1 MSALE
6 TDHNEKEYQTSVQS
20 VCVFNETQI
29 KIIDLIVIRLVLN
42 YPFILMVDDPQTRG
56 NHTLWHI
63 LFK

>member
-29 KIIDLIVIRLVLN
+29 KLIDCDSVS
-42 YPFILMVDDPQTRG
+42 
-56 NHTLWHI
+56 
-63 LFK
+63 FKLPVYSDG

>member
-29 KIIDLIVIRLVLN
+29 KNIDLIVIRLVLN
-42 YPFILMVDDPQTRG
+42 YPFWWLMIHKLVE
-56 NHTLWHI
+56 TLRT
-63 LFK
+63 L

>member
-6 TDHNEKEYQTSVQS
+6 TDHNEKEYQTLVQS

-42 YPFILMVDDPQTRG
+42 YPFILMVDDP
-56 NHTLWHI
+56 
-63 LFK
+63 